1 MDFSTWLVIAYLFT
15 VLGVMATVL
24 SENRNPLKAS
34 AWIMIVGLVPVFGI
48 MLYVVFGQDQRRLH
62 SINRRFNRRVMRK
75 PQVLTLPK
83 HLQKKRPSHAQH
95 RQLIELL
102 ETNSQSSLL
111 QVQSMDI
118 YAWGE
123 DMYEALFSDLEKAE
137 EYIHLQAYIF
147 APDAVLDRL
156 SDILIRKASEGVS
169 VRVIY
174 DHLGSYNVRAYGI
187 ACEMQGF
194 RCTPSCVS
202 SSRSY
207 LLR

>member
-83 HLQKKRPSHAQH
+83 HLQKKRPSHVQH

-111 QVQSMDI
+111 QVDG
-118 YAWGE
+118 YLCLGGGHVRG
-123 DMYEALFSDLEKAE
+123 AL
-137 EYIHLQAYIF
+137 
-147 APDAVLDRL
+147 
-156 SDILIRKASEGVS
+156 
-169 VRVIY
+169 
-174 DHLGSYNVRAYGI
+174 
-187 ACEMQGF
+187 
-194 RCTPSCVS
+194 
-202 SSRSY
+202 
-207 LLR
+207 